1 MKLKVYQQGGGL
13 IYTPFIPEQAAAQY
27 GGISTSKSSSSDGE
41 DAKIDPLDKEL
52 LNLMKGENLLSNDV
66 NLIYDRLITFQRRT
80 QNLSALGGDNNY
92 RSVMPGM
99 LQIMKLV
106 ENAKI
111 NKAEWD
117 EKVKE
122 IQKHNAGSEVA
133 MDSAG
138 RIWVQDSE
146 KGLTL
151 VRPTE
156 FDPEKHTPIS
166 NSQLIAL
173 RRRDPRLAFNDDV
186 LGDTGLDVIG
196 GADLRKEIDDIIDK
210 AGTIKQTE
218 LKGIPF
224 KAIAE
229 DLEGEGIYKVT
240 QKYSKAELDGFA
252 KLLYS
257 QLSAPAKHLVA
268 ANAALGGLD
277 TMSYITTIITSRT
290 DDESPDYDYQAS
302 LTKASG
308 LGGAGGSGADGDDA
322 KNLKERNWTE
332 MLASGSN
339 FEPEKYTAFNP
350 VSTITM
356 HAAIQNTG
364 IMKKNDGETT
374 IGPGMVDAIK
384 EEAGWFGTLSGGQYS
399 VTFGDQ
405 IIDQDAQG
413 ALMYDGSAVQRIKL
427 PYTEVNGE
435 ITVNWNLIEELET
448 INKQLKGATPGMIED
463 MLANHPELVY
473 NKNTG
478 LIEAKNSMW
487 FITFGA
493 MMGHDFVDGL
503 DEDSKYLEKMNKEK
517 SDFWHKKYEEA
528 TQYGFA
534 NHDKN
539 APKRTDAPTDKGFL
553 GRDWSATRYY
563 HGNVFVPIIR
573 TMGGS
578 KEYYPAASHMHN
590 MQTYAQREWEAQ
602 VQREVET
609 DQRQFNW

>member
-13 IYTPFIPEQAAAQY
+13 IYTPFIPEQVATQY
-27 GGISTSKSSSSDGE
+27 GGTSTAKSSSGDSE
-41 DAKIDPLDKEL
+41 DKIDPLDKEI

-66 NLIYDRLITFQRRT
+66 NLIYDKLISFQRRT
-80 QNLSALGGDNNY
+80 QNLSSLGGTDGY

-117 EKVKE
+117 EKVAE
-122 IQKHNAGSEVA
+122 IKKHNAGAEVA
-133 MDSAG
+133 MDSTG
-138 RIWVQDSE
+138 KMWVQDSE

-151 VRPTE
+151 VKPTE

-173 RRRDPRLAFNDDV
+173 RRRDPRLAFNDDI

-224 KAIAE
+224 KAIAQ

-240 QKYSKAELDGFA
+240 QKYSKAELEGFA

-277 TMSYITTIITSRT
+277 TLSYINAIITSRT
-290 DDESPDYDYQAS
+290 DDESPEYDYQAS
-302 LTKASG
+302 LTKAAG
-308 LGGAGGSGADGDDA
+308 LGGSGGSGADGDDA

-339 FEPEKYTAFNP
+339 FEPEKYTYFNP
-350 VSTITM
+350 VSTVTM
-356 HAAIQNTG
+356 HAVIQNTG

-374 IGPGMVDAIK
+374 IGPGMIDAIK
-384 EEAGWFGTLSGGQYS
+384 EEVGWFGTLSGGQYS

-405 IIDQDAQG
+405 IFDQDAQG
-413 ALMYDGSAVQRIKL
+413 LLMYDGSAVQRIKL
-427 PYTEVNGE
+427 PYKEVNGE
-435 ITVNWNLIEELET
+435 LTVNWDLVEELEKA
-448 INKQLKGATPGMIED
+448 NAQLKGATPGMIED
-463 MLANHPELVY
+463 ILANHPELVY

-478 LIEAKNSMW
+478 VIEAKNSMW

-493 MMGHDFVDGL
+493 IAGDDFVDGL
-503 DEDSKYLEKMNKEK
+503 NKDSRYIEKMSDEK
-517 SDFWHKKYEEA
+517 SDFWQKRYEEA
-528 TQYGFA
+528 IKYGFV

-539 APKRTDAPTDKGFL
+539 DPERTDHHKTKWFGPFGYNTDF
-553 GRDWSATRYY
+553 Y

-578 KEYYPAASHMHN
+578 KEYYPAATHMHN